1 MARVM
6 GFIVVLTSL
15 YSLFLICFIAVFRW
29 NLKLTSNLSNTTAN
43 SSYWSSWQ
51 PWSSCS
57 TSCVRGVK
65 RRMRL
70 RLTSD
75 GSGCSGSETM
85 TRKCSNPVCFG
96 RQLSFLFLSP
106 MWSISGRFADIVQLT
121 LSMAGN
127 FHSHYRTKNGRKHVS
142 NQICLKDLREKK
154 SKKSISYCCF
164 INFSLTSE

>member
-1 MARVM
+1 MATVM
-6 GFIVVLTSL
+6 GFILALTSL

-29 NLKLTSNLSNTTAN
+29 NLKLTSNLSDTTDN
-43 SSYWSSWQ
+43 SSYWSPWQ

-70 RLTSD
+70 RLTSG

-96 RQLSFLFLSP
+96 RQLNFLFVSSMWLSRYCTTY
-106 MWSISGRFADIVQLT
+106 SLKDRELY
-121 LSMAGN
+121 
-127 FHSHYRTKNGRKHVS
+127 SHYRKNMEESTFV
-142 NQICLKDLREKK
+142 
-154 SKKSISYCCF
+154 
-164 INFSLTSE
+164 INFV

>member
-85 TRKCSNPVCFG
+85 TRECSNPVCFG

-127 FHSHYRTKNGRKHVS
+127 FHSQYRTKNGRKHVS

-154 SKKSISYCCF
+154 SKKSIS
-164 INFSLTSE
+164 